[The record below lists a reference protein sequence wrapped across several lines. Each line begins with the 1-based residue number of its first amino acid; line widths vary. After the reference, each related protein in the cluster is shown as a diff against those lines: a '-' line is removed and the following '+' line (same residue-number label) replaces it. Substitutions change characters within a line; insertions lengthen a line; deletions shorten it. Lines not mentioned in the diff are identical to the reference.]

1 MPKTSPLS
9 APNYAN
15 DRCPGREVLF
25 PERGRRCCFGDPMDD
40 DRRYMISLVIAWGA
54 VLIALA
60 FVFIWA
66 LR

>member
-1 MPKTSPLS
+1 
-9 APNYAN
+9 
-15 DRCPGREVLF
+15 
-25 PERGRRCCFGDPMDD
+25 MDD